1 MLKCLGMNC
10 YDICNLVLNG
20 LEKVKKKKKEN
31 IEICLEFFIVII
43 CYFKKLFKI
52 NC

>member
-20 LEKVKKKKKEN
+20 LEKVKKKKERKYRN
-31 IEICLEFFIVII
+31 
-43 CYFKKLFKI
+43 LFGI
-52 NC
+52 FYSNYLLF